1 MERHAR
7 LRLSPNQLRSC
18 PQCYSAMVLMAAEPD
33 ETETIAK
40 LYECLACSQ
49 VIKVKHDEVVL
60 GWISSGLR
68 PPTL

>member
-40 LYECLACSQ
+40 RTLEQ
-49 VIKVKHDEVVL
+49 FVPKEV
-60 GWISSGLR
+60 
-68 PPTL
+68 